1 MASTTRSARGAIVHA
16 PIITNKARASLKS
29 GLYELEKSLVELP
42 KVVYIY
48 MPTSSFEKR
57 PNKVIY
63 DTLNSHRP
71 LNMYKKVIDC
81 GYMV

>member
-1 MASTTRSARGAIVHA
+1 
-16 PIITNKARASLKS
+16 
-29 GLYELEKSLVELP
+29 
-42 KVVYIY
+42 

-63 DTLNSHRP
+63 DTLNGHRP
-71 LNMYKKVIDC
+71 FNMYKMVIDF

>member
-1 MASTTRSARGAIVHA
+1 
-16 PIITNKARASLKS
+16 
-29 GLYELEKSLVELP
+29 
-42 KVVYIY
+42 

-71 LNMYKKVIDC
+71 FNMYKMVINC
-81 GYMV
+81 GYMVGYHVLDMFLIFRDKIMINLFQTCDVLIFL